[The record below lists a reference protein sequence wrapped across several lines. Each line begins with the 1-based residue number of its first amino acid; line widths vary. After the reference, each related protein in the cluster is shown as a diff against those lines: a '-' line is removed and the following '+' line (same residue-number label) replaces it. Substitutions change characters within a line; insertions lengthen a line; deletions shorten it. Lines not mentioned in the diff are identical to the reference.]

1 MLPLGDQ
8 LGQLG
13 LKSLDIMLNARTPYQ
28 TKLPVECMKPEIGQC
43 RQGKGWYDKVAQER
57 LFALASLCRHLLD
70 LNADTT
76 VVTW

>member
-28 TKLPVECMKPEIGQC
+28 TKLAIECMETKIG
-43 RQGKGWYDKVAQER
+43 
-57 LFALASLCRHLLD
+57 
-70 LNADTT
+70 
-76 VVTW
+76 